1 MSDNKD
7 SDEIEKINKNNEIK
21 VSHILEDTKVI
32 KLS

>member
-7 SDEIEKINKNNEIK
+7 SDEIEQINKNNEVT

-32 KLS
+32 KSS